1 MYGSKPGISRNANA
15 VIVRSLQRVSKT
27 YINESPCVVTGNGL
41 QAGLKEAPKGI
52 CTDRII
58 GTWKAEYMECLNTMK
73 CR

>member
-1 MYGSKPGISRNANA
+1 MYGSKPGISRNAND

-41 QAGLKEAPKGI
+41 QVGLEEAPKGI